1 MTYHKP
7 LRTCRT
13 FIIILIRRIEM
24 LQVTQ
29 HAGHTLE
36 PTETISNKEL
46 VDVLNL
52 KEKK

>member
-1 MTYHKP
+1 
-7 LRTCRT
+7 
-13 FIIILIRRIEM
+13 M

-52 KEKK
+52 GSRWDQPLQCLTY